1 LGLEL
6 VLPLDPLK
14 IRYGNAIEEEINEE
28 NDADF

>member
-1 LGLEL
+1 MEL